1 MAEVTVKAVSTIIL
15 VLRMLHTNLTL
26 TGDGVY
32 KINTDIRR
40 KRSRRRRKGR
50 RRRGSKKKK
59 QRRREENVYINR
71 RCLTFPDDLMPLLRV
86 RKTNTQAKS
95 RHRTSSQWISP

>member
-1 MAEVTVKAVSTIIL
+1 MAEATVKAVSTIIL
-15 VLRMLHTNLTL
+15 VLRILHTNLTL

-50 RRRGSKKKK
+50 RRRGSKKKAAEK
-59 QRRREENVYINR
+59 GRE
-71 RCLTFPDDLMPLLRV
+71 CLY
-86 RKTNTQAKS
+86 
-95 RHRTSSQWISP
+95 